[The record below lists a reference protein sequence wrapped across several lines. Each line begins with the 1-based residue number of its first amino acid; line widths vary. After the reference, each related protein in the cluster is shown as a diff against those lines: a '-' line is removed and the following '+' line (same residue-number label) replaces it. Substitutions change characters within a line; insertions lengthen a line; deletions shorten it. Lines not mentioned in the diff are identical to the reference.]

1 MATTDQPSTPAATDI
16 ETLAALVGGTLRV
29 QAAGAAV
36 PTAVVR
42 LVAPERWSRRSHEPR
57 ADTDRPDAAVVVL
70 GTDSDAADAAA
81 AWGGATPAVL
91 VARVGAVPSAYAG
104 VVLEVDDPRL
114 ALARLSAHFDR
125 RPRPVPGV
133 HPTAVVDPTARLG
146 RDVCIE
152 AGAVIGPAAA
162 IGDACAVGAN
172 CVVGP
177 GVRLGAGTRLYANVT
192 LYDGV
197 TLGAR
202 VIVHS
207 GAVLGADGFGYAAGP
222 AGAAKIHH
230 TGGVV
235 VGDDVEIGALTA
247 IDRGTLEDTRVGAR
261 TKIDNHCQIGHNVRI
276 GSDCLLAGMTAVAGS
291 AVLEDGVVLGGA
303 VAISDHVT
311 VHAGARVAGRSGV
324 TKDVPAGETWAG
336 FPARPYRRYVR
347 ELYLLDRLERIWEVV
362 RAVTKAPSGGTG
374 GARSDRDDAA
384 TGDGDHDRP
393 ADASAERG

>member
-1 MATTDQPSTPAATDI
+1 MATTEGPSTPTATDI
-16 ETLAALVGGTLRV
+16 ETLAALVGGTLRAR
-29 QAAGAAV
+29 AAGTAEPPAV
-36 PTAVVR
+36 TR
-42 LVAPERWSRRSHEPR
+42 LVAPERWSRRAAETGP
-57 ADTDRPDAAVVVL
+57 PEVAAVVVL
-70 GTDSDAADAAA
+70 GADSDAAAATA
-81 AWGGATPAVL
+81 AWGRASPAVL
-91 VARVGAVPSAYAG
+91 VARVGAVPAAYAG
-104 VVLEVDDPRL
+104 AVLEVGDPRL

-133 HPTAVVDPTARLG
+133 HPTAVVDPTARIG
-146 RDVCIE
+146 RDVSVE
-152 AGAVIGPAAA
+152 AGAVIGPAAEM
-162 IGDACAVGAN
+162 GDACAVGAN
-172 CVVGP
+172 CVIGP
-177 GVRLGAGTRLYANVT
+177 GVHVGAGSRLYANVT

-235 VGDDVEIGALTA
+235 IGDDVEIGALTA

-261 TKIDNHCQIGHNVRI
+261 TKIDNHCQIGHNVQI

-303 VAISDHVT
+303 AAISDHVT
-311 VHAGARVAGRSGV
+311 VHAGARIAGRSGV

-362 RAVTKAPSGGTG
+362 RAVAKAPSGGSG
-374 GARSDRDDAA
+374 DAARSGRDDARTVGA
-384 TGDGDHDRP
+384 HDDPP
-393 ADASAERG
+393 AEAAAERG